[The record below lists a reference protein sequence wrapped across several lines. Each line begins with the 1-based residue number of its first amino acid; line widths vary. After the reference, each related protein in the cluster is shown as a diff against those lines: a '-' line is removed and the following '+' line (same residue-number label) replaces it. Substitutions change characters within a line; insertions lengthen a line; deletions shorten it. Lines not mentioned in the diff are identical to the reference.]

1 VAAILLV
8 LIIYMVWRATHRV
21 APGIAMG
28 RSIPVAQGRGYPL
41 RALVR
46 DSLPRVAPANS
57 HARSDVESQFL
68 GGDRG

>member
-28 RSIPVAQGRGYPL
+28 RSIPVAQGRGYSL

-46 DSLPRVAPANS
+46 DSLPRVAPGNS